1 MRNEKREDR
10 PGGGIFLAIGPL
22 AGLGIGMALGEP
34 TMGIIGGVLAGAAA
48 AAALWAMTR

>member
-1 MRNEKREDR
+1 MRNEERENR

-22 AGLGIGMALGEP
+22 AGLGIGMALGQP
-34 TMGIIGGVLAGAAA
+34 TIGVIGGVVAGAAA